1 MVNRKPEDRSKI
13 AERDI
18 LRVAAMLHDVGRSKR
33 EKGHHKATFRLVDRL
48 AEMRLRSYDVRGR
61 RLSGTAKPRKA
72 KPI

>member
-1 MVNRKPEDRSKI
+1 VPAFSFEKISAPRRIDTAPQAQTSKQ
-13 AERDI
+13 R
-18 LRVAAMLHDVGRSKR
+18 GRF
-33 EKGHHKATFRLVDRL
+33 ARLVDRL